1 MTEREPKGRKQTELR
16 PISIQTDVSRYAE
29 GSVLI
34 KSGNTHVLCTASVEE
49 TVPSWL
55 TGKGRGW
62 VTAEYSMLPRSTHTR
77 TKRERDKASGRTQEI
92 QRLIG
97 RALRSVVNLEKLGE
111 RSILID
117 CDVLQAD
124 GGTRTASITGGCV
137 ALVMALK
144 KLERDGKVSLR
155 EVWLDSVSAISVGI
169 SRSNE
174 LLVDLDYV
182 EDSSS
187 CVDMNF
193 VITGKGLFVEIQGTA
208 EGTPFSKDQMDAMT
222 TAAESA
228 ARQIHSIQLAA
239 IASLKP

>member
-1 MTEREPKGRKQTELR
+1 M
-16 PISIQTDVSRYAE
+16 
-29 GSVLI
+29 
-34 KSGNTHVLCTASVEE
+34 
-49 TVPSWL
+49 
-55 TGKGRGW
+55 
-62 VTAEYSMLPRSTHTR
+62 
-77 TKRERDKASGRTQEI
+77 
-92 QRLIG
+92 
-97 RALRSVVNLEKLGE
+97 NLEKLGE

-124 GGTRTASITGGCV
+124 GGTRTASITGSCV

-144 KLERDGKVSLR
+144 KLERDGKISLP

-169 SRSNE
+169 SRNNE

-187 CVDMNF
+187 SVDMNF

-222 TAAESA
+222 RAAETA

-239 IASLKP
+239 ISSLKSWKS